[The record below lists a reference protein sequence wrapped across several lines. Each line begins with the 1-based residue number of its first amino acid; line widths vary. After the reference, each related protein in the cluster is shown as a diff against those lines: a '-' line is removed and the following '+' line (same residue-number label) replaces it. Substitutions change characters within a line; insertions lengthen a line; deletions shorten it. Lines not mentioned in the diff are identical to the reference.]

1 MTTPA
6 PRIGR
11 RNTGTVFLDETVV
24 FAAGIELQIGALQQP
39 PVSGSYTIR
48 IVQFTYPSGD
58 ILPRSSAE
66 AGSAAM
72 AWTFDVVPNCVT
84 VGI

>member
-1 MTTPA
+1 LPA
-6 PRIGR
+6 G
-11 RNTGTVFLDETVV
+11 F
-24 FAAGIELQIGALQQP
+24 ELQIGALQQP
-39 PVSGSYTIR
+39 PISGSHTIR

-72 AWTFDVVPNCVT
+72 AWTFDSDAVPNCVT

>member
-1 MTTPA
+1 MRIMTTPLA
-6 PRIGR
+6 PIGEVR
-11 RNTGTVFLDETVV
+11 VWYLPAGFELITITNWCPT
-24 FAAGIELQIGALQQP
+24 AAQF
-39 PVSGSYTIR
+39 SGSHTIR

-72 AWTFDVVPNCVT
+72 AWTFDTVPNCVT